1 MNGATVPYDIIVSG
15 YELLERRIDVVE
27 IDVGDEAVDAGID
40 AGGFL
45 AMHITPRG
53 DEIGKRP
60 EIGEP
65 ARHRGIGMVAADALV
80 VIALGIERLRLGQAF
95 FRQARMLAQQR
106 VAELMPVTF
115 VLPARIRHHPVEV
128 VEHARDQKVRG
139 SLCRR
144 QRRIDRQP
152 VFLRDIGKD
161 GLAVTDRIVTID
173 DVRQLT
179 ARRLRGVENML
190 LPERHARQL
199 EECKYLQA
207 VAVVVGDAE
216 QRGVGVKREHAG
228 SREDRG
234 TDKLQ
239 AHLSGQ
245 IGQTRI
251 NPLLE

>member
-1 MNGATVPYDIIVSG
+1 MSAFGGKVDMGIALRNVRSIGCASRRPADGLMNGATVPHDIIVSG
-15 YELLERRIDVVE
+15 YELLERHIDVVE
-27 IDVGDEAVDAGID
+27 IDVGDEAIDAGID

-106 VAELMPVTF
+106 V
-115 VLPARIRHHPVEV
+115 
-128 VEHARDQKVRG
+128 
-139 SLCRR
+139 
-144 QRRIDRQP
+144 
-152 VFLRDIGKD
+152 
-161 GLAVTDRIVTID
+161 
-173 DVRQLT
+173 T

-251 NPLLE
+251 NALLE